1 MVLFFFICAVMVVLA
16 LSLILPPLWHSAKDS
31 QAEDARA
38 ANVLVYQDQLRE
50 LQSDL
55 KTGLLTQAQYDQDK
69 EEIERRLL
77 EDVGDEKRSVSPKT
91 VATRRLAYALAIFIP
106 VAAILFYVFVGSPKL
121 IDSSPAPPSTLQRR

>member
-1 MVLFFFICAVMVVLA
+1 MVLFIFICVLMVLLA
-16 LSLILPPLWHSAKDS
+16 LWLILPPLWQSTGDARI
-31 QAEDARA
+31 EDART

-50 LQSDL
+50 LQTDL
-55 KTGLLTQAQYDQDK
+55 EAGLLTQAQYDQDK

-77 EDVGDEKRSVSPKT
+77 EDIGDEKRSGSPKRI
-91 VATRRLAYALAIFIP
+91 ATRRLAYALAIFIP

>member
-1 MVLFFFICAVMVVLA
+1 MVLFIFICVLMVLLA
-16 LSLILPPLWHSAKDS
+16 LWLILPPLWQSTGDARI
-31 QAEDARA
+31 EDART

-50 LQSDL
+50 LQTDL
-55 KTGLLTQAQYDQDK
+55 EAGLLTQAQYDQDK

-77 EDVGDEKRSVSPKT
+77 EDIGDEKRSGSPKRI
-91 VATRRLAYALAIFIP
+91 ATRRLAYGLAIFIP